1 MTCSW
6 LWFIHPET
14 AISKNRNGSSTLCVF
29 KTHYRYRR
37 AAVAKHRIF
46 MQIQFSDH
54 TGWMGDGGVTLRL
67 GDDIGGYIAEDIV
80 ASLADSVP
88 WFQEAIAH
96 FYPTSTYAR
105 SLGPDV
111 HERAAHRV
119 FTRHE

>member
-46 MQIQFSDH
+46 MQIQFSYH
-54 TGWMGDGGVTLRL
+54 TRKGDWVNRCSSIRDAGL
-67 GDDIGGYIAEDIV
+67 GRQV
-80 ASLADSVP
+80 MTQLAAMVITNVILP
-88 WFQEAIAH
+88 IR
-96 FYPTSTYAR
+96 T
-105 SLGPDV
+105 
-111 HERAAHRV
+111 
-119 FTRHE
+119 